1 MELANE
7 KMRARLVKVMN
18 EAIASDCCPAEYK
31 EVFAE
36 WINNMLDAEKTK
48 ELAEKIIPMVEA
60 AKDKCNHRK
69 QIAEPQAYLVERSQW
84 IIGGDGALRLGCGGL
99 DPIIASGGRT
109 VNILVA
115 AISMRFNST
124 HLVVSLLK
132 LLRWVLSL
140 SLLLQV
146 SVYVRKTSV

>member
-60 AKDKCNHRK
+60 AKDKAIVKVIIETCLLTDEEKSKLANFPKK
-69 QIAEPQAYLVERSQW
+69 Q
-84 IIGGDGALRLGCGGL
+84 
-99 DPIIASGGRT
+99 
-109 VNILVA
+109 
-115 AISMRFNST
+115 
-124 HLVVSLLK
+124 
-132 LLRWVLSL
+132 VLTL
-140 SLLLQV
+140 
-146 SVYVRKTSV
+146 